1 MTQQRRNLKKR
12 QKKRLARIFIRT
24 VLISL
29 LVMGVAV
36 GILAYI
42 YHNYLYDKGDMGLFE
57 PKKNDPINKT
67 LAVFGVDEDGVRTDV
82 IFVVNYNSETGKMR
96 VISVPRD
103 TKVDWTMEQQSIVE
117 MKKGYNITTSKL
129 NEMTSYGGMENIRRL
144 TMAQIEDMLDIQIDN
159 YVIITLDAFKQI
171 VDAIGGVEVNV
182 PDIGGKGFNYDDN
195 SQNLHIHLQPGVQL
209 LDGEAAEG
217 LVRFRKGYAEGDV
230 GRIKTQQIFLEAF
243 AKKITS
249 PSIITKVPNI
259 INTVMNTVTTD
270 VKLSEIPGYLSYM
283 NSLKAEN
290 LTFNIVPGDGEYI
303 GGKSY
308 YIVDE
313 AALPEFMQ
321 DVFSDK
327 EEVNVLETATI
338 NKDVSIEILN
348 STGTSGL
355 AGSAKELLEQEGYSV
370 SDIGNYTLDTLIKT
384 IIYAKDESLAV
395 QFLKYCPQAVI
406 KKDENITYDICIVL
420 GKDVESEIVE

>member
-1 MTQQRRNLKKR
+1 MTQQKRNLRKR
-12 QKKRLARIFIRT
+12 QKKRLARIFLRT
-24 VLISL
+24 VLVSL
-29 LVMGVAV
+29 IVLGVALGV
-36 GILAYI
+36 LAYV
-42 YHNYLYDKGDMGLFE
+42 YHHYLYDKGGMGIFE

-103 TKVDWTMEQQSIVE
+103 TKVNWTMEQQSIVE
-117 MKKGYNITTSKL
+117 MKKGYTITTSKI
-129 NEMTSYGGMENIRRL
+129 NEMTSYGGMDNIRRL
-144 TMAQIEDMLDIQIDN
+144 TIAQIEEMLDLQIDN

-171 VDAIGGVEVNV
+171 VNAIGGVEVDV

-195 SQNLHIHLQPGVQL
+195 SQDLHIHLEPGVQL

-217 LVRFRKGYAEGDV
+217 LVRFRKGYVEGDV

-249 PSIITKVPNI
+249 PGIITKVPNI
-259 INTVMNTVTTD
+259 MNTIMNAVTTD
-270 VKLSEIPGYLSYM
+270 IKLSEIPSYLPYINSM
-283 NSLKAEN
+283 NAEN
-290 LTFNIVPGDGEYI
+290 LTFNIVPGEGEYI
-303 GGKSY
+303 DGKAY

-327 EEVNVLETATI
+327 EEVDILETAI
-338 NKDVSIEILN
+338 IDKNVSIEVLN
-348 STGTSGL
+348 STETSGL
-355 AGSAKELLEQEGYSV
+355 AGKVRDLLEQEGYSV
-370 SDIGNYTLDTLIKT
+370 NEIGNYTLDTLIKT
-384 IIYAKDESLAV
+384 IIYAKDESLAT
-395 QFLKYCPQAVI
+395 QFLKYCPEAVI
-406 KKDENITYDICIVL
+406 KQDENINYDICIVL
-420 GKDVESEIVE
+420 GQDIEKE